1 MKKIVFLVFLFSFQ
15 HSFGQEFFRLKADVS
30 IKDKLSTGA
39 YRLTVG
45 KVYYDKPSMGLIYK
59 LHFPQAETIIIKDT
73 TLYRLDQKDSLL
85 ASQTVTIMNEFSI
98 FHLALSGKLAD
109 YGINSG
115 KVNGVYKIEKVEKD
129 ASGRVITTW
138 KVVEKRLLKILGKI
152 KMANIDKKLD
162 AIAFYDVSDKLL
174 SQQFFKD
181 YVNVKG
187 VVFPKQVTQISYN
200 TDGTQNIQQTTYKN
214 ITVDE
219 NGEDNIYNHPIPL
232 VALPKPGNSPK

>member
-1 MKKIVFLVFLFSFQ
+1 MKKLAFLVFLLSFQ
-15 HSFGQEFFRLKADVS
+15 FSFGQEFFRLKAEVS
-30 IKDKLSTGA
+30 IKDKLSTGT

-45 KVYYDKPSMGLIYK
+45 KVYYDKPTMSLIYK

-73 TLYRLDQKDSLL
+73 TLYRLDKKDSLL

-115 KVNGVYKIEKVEKD
+115 KINGVYKIEKVEKD
-129 ASGRVITTW
+129 ANGRVITTW

-200 TDGTQNIQQTTYKN
+200 SDGTQNIQQTTYKN
-214 ITVDE
+214 ITIDE
-219 NGEDNIYNHPIPL
+219 NGEDNIYNHPIP
-232 VALPKPGNSPK
+232 VAALPKSGNSPK

>member
-1 MKKIVFLVFLFSFQ
+1 MKKFVFLVFLFSFQ
-15 HSFGQEFFRLKADVS
+15 YCFGQEFFRLKADVS

-73 TLYRLDQKDSLL
+73 TLYRLDKKDSLL

-129 ASGRVITTW
+129 ANGRVITTW

-187 VVFPKQVTQISYN
+187 VVFPRQVTQISYN

-214 ITVDE
+214 ITIDE
-219 NGEDNIYNHPIPL
+219 NGEDNIYNHPVPL
-232 VALPKPGNSPK
+232 VALPKSGNSPK

>member
-1 MKKIVFLVFLFSFQ
+1 MKKLAFLIFLFSFQ
-15 HSFGQEFFRLKADVS
+15 YSFGQEFFRLKADVS

-45 KVYYDKPSMGLIYK
+45 KVYYDKPTMGLVYK
-59 LHFPQAETIIIKDT
+59 LHFPQEETIIIKDT
-73 TLYRLDQKDSLL
+73 TLYRLNKKDSLL

-98 FHLALSGKLAD
+98 FHLSLSGKLAD

-115 KVNGVYKIEKVEKD
+115 KVTGVYKIEKVEKD
-129 ASGRVITTW
+129 ANGRVITTW

-187 VVFPKQVTQISYN
+187 VVFPQQVTQISYN
-200 TDGTQNIQQTTYKN
+200 SDGTQNIQQTTYKN
-214 ITVDE
+214 IVIDE
-219 NGEDNIYNHPIPL
+219 NGEDTIYNHSIP
-232 VALPKPGNSPK
+232 VAALPKSGNSPK

>member
-1 MKKIVFLVFLFSFQ
+1 MKKLAFLVFLLSFQ
-15 HSFGQEFFRLKADVS
+15 YSFGQEFFRLKADVS
-30 IKDKLSTGA
+30 IKDKLATGD

-45 KVYYDKPSMGLIYK
+45 KVYYDKPTLGLIYK
-59 LHFPQAETIIIKDT
+59 LSFPQPETIIIKDT
-73 TLYRLDQKDSLL
+73 TLYRLDKKDSLL

-129 ASGRVITTW
+129 ANGRVITTW
-138 KVVEKRLLKILGKI
+138 KVTEKRLLKVLGKI

-181 YVNVKG
+181 YTNVKG
-187 VVFPKQVTQISYN
+187 VIFPKQVTQISYN

-214 ITVDE
+214 ITIDE
-219 NGEDNIYNHPIPL
+219 NGEDNIYTHPVPI
-232 VALPKPGNSPK
+232 VALPKSGTSPK

>member
-1 MKKIVFLVFLFSFQ
+1 MKKLVFLFFLLSVQ
-15 HSFGQEFFRLKADVS
+15 YTFGQEFYRLKADVS
-30 IKDKLSTGA
+30 IKDKLATGA

-45 KVYYDKPSMGLIYK
+45 KVYYNKPSMGLIYK
-59 LHFPQAETIIIKDT
+59 LHFPQEETIIIKDT
-73 TLYRLDQKDSLL
+73 TLYRLDKKDSLL
-85 ASQTVTIMNEFSI
+85 AAQTVTIMNEFSI
-98 FHLALSGKLAD
+98 FHLSLSGKLAD

-129 ASGRVITTW
+129 ADGRVITTW

-181 YVNVKG
+181 YVNIKG
-187 VVFPKQVTQISYN
+187 VVFPRQVTQISYN
-200 TDGTQNIQQTTYKN
+200 SDGTQNFQQTTYKN
-214 ITVDE
+214 IVIDE
-219 NGEDNIYNHPIPL
+219 NGEDNIYNHHIPVVPIS
-232 VALPKPGNSPK
+232 KSGNSPK

>member
-1 MKKIVFLVFLFSFQ
+1 MKKLVFLVSLFSFQ
-15 HSFGQEFFRLKADVS
+15 YSFGQEFFRLKADVS

-73 TLYRLDQKDSLL
+73 TLYRLDKKDSLL

-129 ASGRVITTW
+129 ANGRVITTW
-138 KVVEKRLLKILGKI
+138 KVAEKRLLKVLGKI

-181 YVNVKG
+181 YTNVKG
-187 VVFPKQVTQISYN
+187 VVFPLQVTQISYN

-214 ITVDE
+214 ITIDE
-219 NGEDNIYNHPIPL
+219 NGEDTIYNHPVPL
-232 VALPKPGNSPK
+232 VALPKSGASPK